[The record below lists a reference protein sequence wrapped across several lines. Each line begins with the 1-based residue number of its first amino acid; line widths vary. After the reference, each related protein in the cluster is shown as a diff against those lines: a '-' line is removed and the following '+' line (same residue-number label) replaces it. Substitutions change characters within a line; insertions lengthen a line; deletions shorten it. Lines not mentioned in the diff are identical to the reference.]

1 MKKMAFVL
9 TILVA
14 AAMLLSACGPA
25 ATTAAPATAAPVTV
39 GASTA
44 VALPTAVPPTA
55 TTAPTAGPKISV
67 GMVTDTGGI
76 DDKSFNNLSWQGVQQ
91 AISQLG
97 ISGKYLESHQQ
108 SDYDK
113 NIQQLINEKDDL
125 IVTVG
130 FLMGVNTAT
139 AAKAN
144 PNQKFAIIDY
154 TYPDCATGAVE
165 GKDCGSATAM
175 TNVRGLA
182 FQTDQAAFL
191 AGYLAAGMTKTGT
204 VGTWGGIAIPTV
216 TIFMKG
222 YQAGVMYYNTKHN
235 TTVKVL
241 GWDDVSQKGTFI
253 NGFTSTDDGK
263 NVTASMVQEGADV
276 ILPVA
281 GGAGLGAAAYC
292 ESATPKCMI
301 IGVDQ
306 DWFLSAP
313 EYNDIELS
321 SVQKRVDVA
330 VYKTIQDVIAGK
342 FTGGTV
348 TYALADGGVA
358 LAPFHN
364 FDSQVPAALKAEI
377 TQAQADI
384 ISGAVT
390 VNGVLGEK

>member
-1 MKKMAFVL
+1 MKKTYALFAIL
-9 TILVA
+9 LVA
-14 AAMLLSACGPA
+14 VMMLSACGTA
-25 ATTAAPATAAPVTV
+25 ANTTAATSAPATT
-39 GASTA
+39 SI
-44 VALPTAVPPTA
+44 
-55 TTAPTAGPKISV
+55 KV

-91 AISQLG
+91 AMTQLK
-97 ISGKYLESHQQ
+97 INGKYLESHQQ
-108 SDYDK
+108 SDYAK
-113 NIQQLINEKDDL
+113 NIQQLIGENDDL

-130 FLMGVNTAT
+130 FLMGVDTAT

-144 PNQKFAIIDY
+144 TNQKFAIIDY
-154 TYPDCATGAVE
+154 TYPDCFGTSVE
-165 GKDCGSATAM
+165 GKDCGSATVM
-175 TNVRGLA
+175 NNVRSLA

-204 VGTWGGIAIPTV
+204 VGTWGGIKIPTV

-222 YQAGVMYYNTKHN
+222 FQAGIKYYNQKHS
-235 TTVKVL
+235 TSVKLL
-241 GWDDVSQKGTFI
+241 GWDDAKQDGIFI

-263 NVTASMVQEGADV
+263 NVTASMVQEGADI

-292 ESATPKCMI
+292 ESASPKCLI

-330 VYKTIQDVIAGK
+330 VFKTIQDVMNGK

-348 TYALADGGVA
+348 TYTIADGGVD
-358 LAPFHN
+358 LAPYHN
-364 FDSQVPAALKAEI
+364 FDSQVPQALKDEI
-377 TQAQADI
+377 TQAKADL
-384 ISGAVT
+384 ISGKIT
-390 VNGVLGEK
+390 VDGILQSQ

>member
-25 ATTAAPATAAPVTV
+25 ATTAPATVAPVTV

-97 ISGKYLESHQQ
+97 VSGKYLESHQQ

-175 TNVRGLA
+175 NNVRGLA

-222 YQAGVMYYNTKHN
+222 YQAGVMYYNTKHS

>member
-1 MKKMAFVL
+1 MKKISAVF

-14 AAMLLSACGPA
+14 IAFVLSACGPA
-25 ATTAAPATAAPVTV
+25 ATTAAPAPVTQ
-39 GASTA
+39 
-44 VALPTAVPPTA
+44 
-55 TTAPTAGPKISV
+55 APAPKISV

-91 AISQLG
+91 GISQLG

-108 SDYDK
+108 SDYAK
-113 NIQQLINEKDDL
+113 NIQQLIGEKDDL

-130 FLMGVNTAT
+130 FLMGTDTAT

-154 TYPDCATGAVE
+154 TYPDCFGTQVE
-165 GKDCGSATAM
+165 GKDCGSATVM
-175 TNVRGLA
+175 NNVRGLA

-191 AGYLAAGMTKTGT
+191 AGYLAAGMSKTGT
-204 VGTWGGIAIPTV
+204 VGTWGGLSIPTV

-222 YQAGVMYYNTKHN
+222 FQAGVMYYNTKHSAS
-235 TTVKVL
+235 VKVL
-241 GWDDVSQKGTFI
+241 GWDDASQKGTFI

-263 NVTASMVQEGADV
+263 NATASMAQEGADV

-292 ESATPKCMI
+292 ESVTPKCLI

-330 VYKTIQDVIAGK
+330 VFKSIQDVIAGK
-342 FTGGTV
+342 FTGGTA

-364 FDSQVPAALKAEI
+364 FDSQISAALKAEI

>member
-1 MKKMAFVL
+1 MKKISAVFTIMVAVAFV
-9 TILVA
+9 
-14 AAMLLSACGPA
+14 LSACGPA
-25 ATTAAPATAAPVTV
+25 ATTAAPATQ
-39 GASTA
+39 
-44 VALPTAVPPTA
+44 
-55 TTAPTAGPKISV
+55 APTPKISV

-108 SDYDK
+108 SDYAK
-113 NIQQLINEKDDL
+113 NIQQLVGEKDDL

-130 FLMGVNTAT
+130 FLMGTDTAT

-154 TYPDCATGAVE
+154 TYPDCFGTQVE

-175 TNVRGLA
+175 NNVRGLA

-191 AGYLAAGMTKTGT
+191 AGYLAAGMSKTGT
-204 VGTWGGIAIPTV
+204 VGTWGGLSIPTV

-222 YQAGVMYYNTKHN
+222 FQAGVMYYNTKHSAS
-235 TTVKVL
+235 VKVL

-263 NVTASMVQEGADV
+263 NATASMVQEGADV

-292 ESATPKCMI
+292 ESATPKCLI

-330 VYKTIQDVIAGK
+330 VFKSIQDVIAGK

-348 TYALADGGVA
+348 TYTLADGGVA

-364 FDSQVPAALKAEI
+364 FDSQIPAALKAEI